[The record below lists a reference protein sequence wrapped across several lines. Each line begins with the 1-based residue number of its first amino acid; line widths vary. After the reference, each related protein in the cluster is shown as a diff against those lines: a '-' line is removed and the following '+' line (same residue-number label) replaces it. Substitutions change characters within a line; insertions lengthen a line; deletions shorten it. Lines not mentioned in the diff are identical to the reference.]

1 MYCISWYYRVLKGL
15 FVQSRLNV
23 FISARLVVRGRVPYH
38 HSESLIYTYTHAHTL
53 FLFVLQSI
61 INVQIKPQ
69 TKAPSP
75 APATCT
81 LIISPGSLFFDIVAR
96 RVGA

>member
-1 MYCISWYYRVLKGL
+1 MYFCISFYYRVLKGL

-23 FISARLVVRGRVPYH
+23 FISTRLVVRGRVPYL

-53 FLFVLQSI
+53 PLFVLQSI

-75 APATCT
+75 ALALAC
-81 LIISPGSLFFDIVAR
+81 
-96 RVGA
+96 